1 MKKVIIIGLLTLLS
15 FSVTSQTTLEEAV
28 NFSVKDTEGNTIE
41 LFEILDE
48 GNIAVIDFYRT
59 DCSYCN
65 IYAPNF
71 QEAFEAFGCNTSNV
85 FFYTIDQG
93 HTNAQVVAFREEHEM
108 EMQCASGLEGS
119 GDEAFELYN
128 ILSTPTMIVIKP
140 DREISTQYMW
150 PPETDTIINHVEAA
164 GGIQAP
170 CATSNNIGITEQNPT
185 VFPNPATSFFSIEG
199 IGANGTVKIYD
210 NTGRIVLETKKKQ
223 NIAVSNLQSGIY
235 FVTFRSEGMTRK
247 KTRLII
253 K

>member
-1 MKKVIIIGLLTLLS
+1 MKKIILIGILALMS
-15 FSVTSQTTLEEAV
+15 FSISAQTTLEEAV

-41 LFEILDE
+41 LFDILDE
-48 GNIAVIDFYRT
+48 GKIAVIDFYRT
-59 DCSYCN
+59 DCGYCN

-93 HTNAQVVAFREEHEM
+93 HTNAEVIAFESQHGL
-108 EMQCASGLEGS
+108 EMQCASGLECN

-170 CATSNNIGITEQNPT
+170 CATSNDNGLEDIKPT
-185 VFPNPATSFFSIEG
+185 VYPNPATSFFSIDG
-199 IGANGTVKIYD
+199 VGAYGTVRVYD
-210 NTGRIVLETKKKQ
+210 HTGRVVLETQKTQ
-223 NIAVSNLQSGIY
+223 NIALSSLQSGIY
-235 FVTFRSEGMTRK
+235 FVTFSSDEMTRK

>member
-1 MKKVIIIGLLTLLS
+1 MKKVIIIGLLALLS
-15 FSVTSQTTLEEAV
+15 LSVSSQTILEEAV
-28 NFSVKDTEGNTIE
+28 NFSVKDVEGNTIE
-41 LFEILDE
+41 LFEILDD

-59 DCSYCN
+59 DCGYCN

-93 HTNAQVVAFREEHEM
+93 HTNTEVIAFESQHGLG
-108 EMQCASGLEGS
+108 MQCASGLEGN

-170 CATSNNIGITEQNPT
+170 CATSNDNGIKEQALS
-185 VFPNPATSFFSIEG
+185 VFPNPATSFFNIEG
-199 IGANGTVKIYD
+199 VGANGTVKVYD
-210 NTGRIVLETKKKQ
+210 HTGRKVLETQKSQ
-223 NIAVSNLQSGIY
+223 YITVSSLQGGIY
-235 FVTFRSEGMTRK
+235 FVTFSSDGMTRK